1 MRETPEQILARIQT
15 GEDGTTEFKEVRLN
29 KRGVAAPKAEDVA
42 AELVALANADGGLLL
57 LGVDDA
63 GNITGVPTI
72 RAAQVQRWIADVA
85 RNNCDPPI
93 RPEINSVR
101 LPLPV
106 EEGRPVVVVEVP
118 RGIFV
123 HQTSGGRYYTRV
135 GPTKRRLAAEEL
147 ARLFQERGR
156 RFVFDEQIVFD
167 APVEAL
173 NWNRLEAFFGRS
185 PALPWLD
192 LLRNT
197 RVTGRDEYGVDRPT
211 VAGLLSFG
219 QDPTEYLRST
229 FIEAACYGGVELSS
243 TQLVH
248 EEQLAG
254 RVADQ
259 IDAGT
264 AFIASLMVR
273 DDSAEGTPPPYDLE
287 VVEEAIVNAVAHRD
301 YSIHGSKIRL
311 FLYTDRLEIY
321 SPGKLPN
328 DLTVEELPY
337 RTFTRNQLLVG
348 FLSKLRSKRTDRVF
362 IESRGEGVP
371 TILNKGEAHS
381 GRRPEYELFGSELR
395 LTIWPRQP

>member
-1 MRETPEQILARIQT
+1 MRETPEQILVRIQT

-29 KRGVAAPKAEDVA
+29 KRGVVAPKAEDVA
-42 AELVALANADGGLLL
+42 AELVALANAGGGLLL

-63 GNITGVPTI
+63 GNITGVPTS
-72 RAAQVQRWIADVA
+72 RVTEVQGWIADVA

-93 RPEINSVR
+93 RPGIDGVR
-101 LPLPV
+101 LPPPARA
-106 EEGRPVVVVEVP
+106 ERRVVVVEVP
-118 RGIFV
+118 RGVYV
-123 HQTSGGRYYTRV
+123 HQTSGGRYYIRV

-167 APVEAL
+167 APIEAL

-185 PALPWLD
+185 PVLPWLN

-197 RVTGRDEYGVDRPT
+197 RVTGQDEYGVDRPT

-219 QDPTEYLRST
+219 KDPTEYLRSA

-264 AFIASLMVR
+264 AFIARFMVR
-273 DDSAEGTPPPYDLE
+273 CDSAEGAPPPYDLE
-287 VVEEAIVNAVAHRD
+287 VVEEAVINAVAHRD

-311 FLYTDRLEIY
+311 FLYADRLEIY
-321 SPGKLPN
+321 SPGKPPN
-328 DLTVEELPY
+328 DLTVEEMLF

-381 GRRPEYELFGSELR
+381 GRRPVYELFGSELR
-395 LTIWPRQP
+395 LTIWPRRP